1 MLGVL
6 GGCDVR
12 LKVKDEG
19 IDELDALARK
29 VLPAVE
35 YLAWRADVEGI
46 SPPQRANQWVS
57 SEEMA
62 GILECRLCLRPIRD
76 HAVTEWC
83 SR

>member
-19 IDELDALARK
+19 IDELDALA
-29 VLPAVE
+29 AVE